1 MGGLTGWFKQNTGVG
16 QAVTRRQKQIDDA
29 TGSASPQPPQPPAA
43 PMPDAGTTP
52 APAPKLDPN
61 SEADQKYLEMKKKY
75 GLKDGG
81 VIDKT
86 LLKRKAE
93 VMKKRG
99 C

>member
-1 MGGLTGWFKQNTGVG
+1 MGLVDYVKQKTGIG
-16 QAVTRRQKQIDDA
+16 QTLSGRKKQIDEA
-29 TGSASPQPPQPPAA
+29 GGSAPQPAPQAA
-43 PMPDAGTTP
+43 P
-52 APAPKLDPN
+52 APAPTPEVKLDPN
-61 SEADQKYLEMKKKY
+61 SAADQKYLEMKQKY

>member
-1 MGGLTGWFKQNTGVG
+1 MGLVDYVKQKTGIGRTLSERK
-16 QAVTRRQKQIDDA
+16 KQIDEVGA
-29 TGSASPQPPQPPAA
+29 PVQQPAPQAV
-43 PMPDAGTTP
+43 P
-52 APAPKLDPN
+52 APAPAPEVKLDPN
-61 SEADQKYLEMKKKY
+61 SAGDQKYLEMKQKY